1 PHSPTPRKVPLNHGG
16 ARVRASLP
24 RRGVREDARDVDS
37 EGRPTARARA
47 RAGVRVRD
55 GDERARVGA
64 RETRGDDR
72 ARGSASERGDAQGGG
87 TERGASELERPGW
100 ESDKAEAC
108 AARVRD
114 ALTSAEVLGS
124 DLSDLCIERGVF
136 AWRLMLDVVV
146 LDDDGAAA
154 DAALSAA
161 VAALR
166 DVVLPEATVKR
177 GKIVIGDEEEGVDG
191 ADDGMR
197 KGTPLNVRT
206 TPVCL
211 TTALYKEHLLVDPTH
226 AEEALS
232 ECEVSVVLTEDGMIR
247 GVFKNGG
254 EVEATEDILM
264 KCIAAAR
271 LQYAASA
278 KVILDASEDDDY

>member
-1 PHSPTPRKVPLNHGG
+1 ME
-16 ARVRASLP
+16 ARAYERLYPDEAFEKTLETST
-24 RRGVREDARDVDS
+24 RRD
-37 EGRPTARARA
+37 GRPLGRARA
-47 RAGVRVRD
+47 RACACGTATNALGSALARHGATTALAGARASVATPRAEAPNEGFLEVRVTF
-55 GDERARVGA
+55 AP
-64 RETRGDDR
+64 
-72 ARGSASERGDAQGGG
+72 Q
-87 TERGASELERPGW
+87 ASELERPGW

>member
-1 PHSPTPRKVPLNHGG
+1 ME
-16 ARVRASLP
+16 ARAYERLYPDEAFEKTLETST
-24 RRGVREDARDVDS
+24 RRD
-37 EGRPTARARA
+37 GRPLGRARA
-47 RAGVRVRD
+47 RACACGTATNALGSALARHGATTALAGARASVATPRAEAPNEGFLEVRVTF
-55 GDERARVGA
+55 APQ
-64 RETRGDDR
+64 
-72 ARGSASERGDAQGGG
+72 ASER
-87 TERGASELERPGW
+87 ERPGR

-278 KVILDASEDDDY
+278 KVILDASADDDC